1 MSKRVDFSRGAEA
14 GKAGEMATLCKNSE
28 LGGVKKHHKGS
39 AVPLEPTAIG
49 KKSREKP
56 EHMEVGVCAGI
67 IQQCHLPLQG
77 GDYFGGEGQKETI
90 TPPSWAIPAQ
100 THTHRE
106 GTHMA
111 ERFQVDMLTCRQA
124 TPLPCRKG
132 RRGCKGHGGGQL
144 KREAVGRGIETPGS
158 ESRAKTKRKDGGWSL
173 KTKQNIVNSAE
184 GRGQGARIGTR
195 MQHTW
200 GILSTPGPSR
210 ASHLLGMRLWASLL
224 APQVHGSPWKLPR
237 CGMGQCTQP
246 GAMAVARGS
255 SPPAAACR
263 PC

>member
-1 MSKRVDFSRGAEA
+1 MRRAER
-14 GKAGEMATLCKNSE
+14 
-28 LGGVKKHHKGS
+28 
-39 AVPLEPTAIG
+39 P
-49 KKSREKP
+49 
-56 EHMEVGVCAGI
+56 
-67 IQQCHLPLQG
+67 LPLLHRQSLCR
-77 GDYFGGEGQKETI
+77 Y
-90 TPPSWAIPAQ
+90 

-111 ERFQVDMLTCRQA
+111 ERFQMDMLTCRQA

-173 KTKQNIVNSAE
+173 KTKQNIVNSTE
-184 GRGQGARIGTR
+184 GRGGG
-195 MQHTW
+195 
-200 GILSTPGPSR
+200 
-210 ASHLLGMRLWASLL
+210 L
-224 APQVHGSPWKLPR
+224 APAHACSTHGGSSALPAPPGCPTWWKWGCGHHCWHLQVHGCPWKLPR
-237 CGMGQCTQP
+237 CGKRQCTRP
-246 GAMAVARGS
+246 GAVAVARGS